1 MNIVVKDPLGYKLK
15 GLSEMSRVLGV
26 TQYRARKQT
35 LELLNDGII
44 NKWGNSYYLT
54 EKGVTEWLRKSVN
67 QNQKLGLD

>member
-1 MNIVVKDPLGYKLK
+1 MSEILGI
-15 GLSEMSRVLGV
+15 
-26 TQYRARKQT
+26 TQYRARKQAIQ
-35 LELLNDGII
+35 LLNEGIV